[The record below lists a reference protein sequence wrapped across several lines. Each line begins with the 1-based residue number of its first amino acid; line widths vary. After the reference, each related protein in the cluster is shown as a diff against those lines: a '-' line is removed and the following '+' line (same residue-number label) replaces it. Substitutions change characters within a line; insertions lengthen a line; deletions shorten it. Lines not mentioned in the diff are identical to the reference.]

1 MKVSQCYDNYVM
13 LNIDVN
19 VIFHG
24 ASLTINLKWM
34 EVLGLAN
41 RQKFS
46 TEVQTGQHVCEY

>member
-1 MKVSQCYDNYVM
+1 M